1 VQIAGTDSSTQI
13 PFFITTCD
21 YTLIGEEFYA
31 ASAYLSRQP
40 MQLGTLKAQDY
51 FKLVIVVIVLIGSL
65 LSSFQI
71 TTLNEILPLK

>member
-1 VQIAGTDSSTQI
+1 
-13 PFFITTCD
+13 
-21 YTLIGEEFYA
+21 
-31 ASAYLSRQP
+31 